1 MDERIE
7 RGLEQDRTIDI
18 TTKGRRSGQERRI
31 EIWFFNI
38 DGKIHITGSP
48 GTRGWYANVVA
59 NPEMTFHLKHTVQ
72 ADIPARCLPITDSEE
87 RKKVLLAIFDKLDWE
102 RDLDEWMAN
111 SPLVE
116 VELYSSRAQIH

>member
-1 MDERIE
+1 MDEAV
-7 RGLEQDRTIDI
+7 LEALDQDTLIDI
-18 TTKGRRSGQERRI
+18 TTTGRKTGERRRI
-31 EIWFFNI
+31 EIWFHYQ
-38 DGKIHITGSP
+38 DGRIIITGSP
-48 GTRGWYANVVA
+48 GPRGWYANVVA

-87 RKKVLLAIFDKLDWE
+87 RRKVLLAIYDKLDGE

-116 VELYSSRAQIH
+116 VELDSNRAQIY

>member
-1 MDERIE
+1 MDERIQ

-18 TTKGRRSGQERRI
+18 TTKGRRSGQQRRI

-38 DGKIHITGSP
+38 GGKIHITGSP

-72 ADIPARCLPITDSEE
+72 ADIPARCRPINNNVE
-87 RKKVLLAIFDKLDWE
+87 RKKILLAIFDKLDGD
-102 RDLDEWMAN
+102 RDLDEWMAD

-116 VELYSSRAQIH
+116 VELDSNRAQIY